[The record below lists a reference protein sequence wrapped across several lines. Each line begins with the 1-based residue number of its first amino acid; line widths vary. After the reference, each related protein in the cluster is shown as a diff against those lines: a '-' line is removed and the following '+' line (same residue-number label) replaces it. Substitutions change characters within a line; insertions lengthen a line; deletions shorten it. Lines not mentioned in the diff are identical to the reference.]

1 MQSVS
6 QPHEECLIT
15 LKPALGRLGTPG
27 PNVQSLRC
35 TRRSCC
41 TVCLPMR
48 LFIVVMV
55 QSLCRRCRALLF
67 RLLNH
72 LRHNLL
78 VELAIMWSSA
88 SHHCQLASAQLSGH
102 LVPMPSCWK
111 LLNRVKARYLKQHI
125 EVHHRNAPTINS
137 KGKRTPPSTV
147 HFANSHLRTHQT
159 GALRVR
165 SLSQIFR
172 PFVRRSSDGFKSSRS
187 REQRRS
193 RRFT

>member
-1 MQSVS
+1 MGRVLGDEVGRVMQSVS

-27 PNVQSLRC
+27 PNVQSLRFVMP
-35 TRRSCC
+35 S
-41 TVCLPMR
+41 LPR
-48 LFIVVMV
+48 PVI
-55 QSLCRRCRALLF
+55 SA
-67 RLLNH
+67 
-72 LRHNLL
+72 
-78 VELAIMWSSA
+78 VEPSSA
-88 SHHCQLASAQLSGH
+88 QPPSRTRDHVVVGIASLPARFGT
-102 LVPMPSCWK
+102 
-111 LLNRVKARYLKQHI
+111 ARYLKQHI